1 VTSTL
6 ILLCLPLAFV
16 VAIVWAPTLIEA
28 LRRLKFGKQIRL
40 EGPTSHFVK
49 AGTPTMGGLLF
60 IATPVVLGLIL
71 APDRLAILPTAAGVL
86 LFGAAGALDD
96 YANMK
101 NKQGVGFQ
109 VRHKFLWHGA
119 MAIALAAWLSLTPDY
134 HVQRLPGGSSVDL
147 GIFFIP
153 FVALAIFSSTAG
165 VNIVDGLDGLAGG
178 TAMFAFGS
186 YLALG
191 LGAGLVAPSIMS
203 SLIMGAVLAF
213 LWFNVHPARVFMGDA
228 GALPLG
234 AALAIVAVQTHWLL
248 LLPVIGFVFVV
259 DLLSVILQVGYFR
272 LTHGRRLF
280 TMSPIHHGLEVD
292 GWPETRVVGR
302 FWILGALAGA
312 IGVAV
317 AL

>member
-1 VTSTL
+1 
-6 ILLCLPLAFV
+6 
-16 VAIVWAPTLIEA
+16 
-28 LRRLKFGKQIRL
+28 
-40 EGPTSHFVK
+40 
-49 AGTPTMGGLLF
+49 
-60 IATPVVLGLIL
+60 
-71 APDRLAILPTAAGVL
+71 
-86 LFGAAGALDD
+86 
-96 YANMK
+96 
-101 NKQGVGFQ
+101 
-109 VRHKFLWHGA
+109 VRYKFLWHGA
-119 MAIALAAWLSLTPDY
+119 MAVALAVWLSLSPDNL
-134 HVQRLPGGSSVDL
+134 VQRLPGGSSFNL

-178 TAMFAFGS
+178 TSLFAFGS

-203 SLIMGAVLAF
+203 SLIIGAVLAF
-213 LWFNVHPARVFMGDA
+213 LWFNVHPARIFMGDA

-248 LLPVIGFVFVV
+248 LLPTIGFVFVV

-292 GWPETRVVGR
+292 GWPETVVVGR

-312 IGVAV
+312 IGVAI
-317 AL
+317 AI